1 MIEDTE
7 LDGLLDDALLDYD
20 TPSKT
25 IPKLEQ
31 PQATPVIPQID
42 QKEIAELNSMMQGL
56 LGQDV
61 MKEFEMF
68 SKELEQ
74 NMPDMLNFQGLE
86 VNAFL
91 W

>member
-1 MIEDTE
+1 
-7 LDGLLDDALLDYD
+7 
-20 TPSKT
+20 
-25 IPKLEQ
+25 
-31 PQATPVIPQID
+31 
-42 QKEIAELNSMMQGL
+42 MMQGL